1 MSKQYLKH
9 DQLVQLMTIK
19 DDIKEL
25 VKDAERIIRPTVAYR
40 SAAVYWIG
48 HILSA
53 LDDDE
58 YPSGSA
64 TTMQQTIDALDPDHE
79 ED

>member
-1 MSKQYLKH
+1 MPKQHLKA
-9 DQLVQLMTIK
+9 DQLDRLRDIQDEIKLLVQ
-19 DDIKEL
+19 E
-25 VKDAERIIRPTVAYR
+25 VARIVRPTVENAR
-40 SAAVYWIG
+40 AHAYWIG

-64 TTMQQTIDALDPDHE
+64 TTMQETIDALDPDQ
-79 ED
+79 DD